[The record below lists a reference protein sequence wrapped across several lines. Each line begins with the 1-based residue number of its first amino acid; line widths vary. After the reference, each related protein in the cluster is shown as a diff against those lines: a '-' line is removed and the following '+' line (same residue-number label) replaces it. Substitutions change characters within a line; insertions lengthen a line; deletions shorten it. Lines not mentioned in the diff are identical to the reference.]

1 MNSQDISPSDAPERV
16 FRRTP
21 EVEIYEDEQALFVSA
36 DVPGVAPGNVDVS
49 LEGGVLTL
57 HARAEHGEH
66 NGGTR
71 TVTEFARRFTLREP
85 ERYDAEQVSATL
97 RHGVLELRLPKA
109 ARARR
114 RQIPVTVN

>member
-1 MNSQDISPSDAPERV
+1 MTNQDIQTSAPERV

-36 DVPGVAPGNVDVS
+36 DVPGVAPGNVDVA